1 MPFDEKKCGTNAFGI
16 PVELK
21 TSDGMIFYLVGRQ
34 QCETL
39 KFWIHLVGSVIEAK
53 NYSYSLLI
61 KNNAGD
67 ENYSHQGKVF
77 TLDIGKSNE
86 LLFLINPLLIF
97 HIRSSMP

>member
-1 MPFDEKKCGTNAFGI
+1 MPFDEKKCGTNSFGI

-39 KFWIHLVGSVIEAK
+39 KFWIHLVGSEIEAK

-67 ENYSHQGKVF
+67 ENYSHQGKVS
-77 TLDIGKSNE
+77 TLDIGKSNG
-86 LLFLINPLLIF
+86 LLLLIN
-97 HIRSSMP
+97 SC

>member
-1 MPFDEKKCGTNAFGI
+1 
-16 PVELK
+16 
-21 TSDGMIFYLVGRQ
+21 MIFYIAGRQ

-39 KFWIHLVGSVIEAK
+39 RFWIYLVGSVIEAK

-77 TLDIGKSNE
+77 TLDIGMLN
-86 LLFLINPLLIF
+86 LPLRAIF
-97 HIRSSMP
+97 ILCKDIEVGGWS

>member
-21 TSDGMIFYLVGRQ
+21 TSDGMIFYLAGRQ
-34 QCETL
+34 ECKTL
-39 KFWIHLVGSVIEAK
+39 RFWIYLVGSVIEAK
-53 NYSYSLLI
+53 NYSYLLLI